1 MKKNASPIRTT
12 TGGLATL
19 ALTLCLAGWSS
30 ATHAA
35 TLTVTTNGEI
45 GSSDFLDRSEC
56 TATSGDRSCT
66 TLRDAINSGQNGDTI
81 VFASALNGQTITLT
95 RYTNCLDKNDAKS
108 ATCYPLTPWPHV
120 GDSTSPVYVSQFG
133 KSAFFISGKSVTI
146 DTTVNGATP
155 NGVTITRGGS
165 DNFRFFDVDGAAGS
179 SLTLRGLTLL
189 GGIAQGGSSG
199 WGGGALG
206 AGGAIFNRG
215 QLVIERSTLS
225 GNQAI
230 GGQNVANRGLA
241 GAGVGA
247 NAANDDVD
255 GGGPNGGRGSVN
267 GANGTDGGFG
277 GGGGRSDNGG
287 NGGNGGFG
295 GGGGMAYVAAIGGFG
310 GGGGGGGGDGANAY
324 NGGFGGGGGGV
335 GGGGGGMG
343 GALFNNGGTIAL
355 TQVTLANNTARAD
368 GNSGGGS
375 GFGGAVFNYNGS
387 LVVTLSTLVGN
398 TVAAR
403 PDVGQFAQALGGA
416 VYSLGDSVSN
426 CSTGGNVTCTK
437 NGATLVMNGSI
448 AYGSATRTA
457 DVVLDTRPPG
467 IDSIQGTSTAQG
479 VSNLIGSVGTL
490 NSTSRSGLGS
500 VTTDPQLGSLQNNG
514 GPTFTMLPSAGSAA
528 VIDALDSSIACPAMD
543 QRGVPRPQGVAC
555 DIGAV
560 EIPAWVLNVSVNG
573 AGTVSAA
580 PSSAASLGAVPI
592 ANCGATTGG
601 QCQASFASTA
611 LAVLAAT
618 PSNGNAFAKWSGGA
632 CIDSTSKSCSVSMD
646 ASKSVTATFIPFTV
660 SANNPVN
667 GTYGTKYRANLTATH
682 TGGIDAISYAQTSST
697 HPDLVYDPAQGTV
710 SGPSTVPAGTYSI
723 SITATDSNGATSLP
737 TSFSI
742 TIDKAAPN
750 IVFNS
755 NAPTDAKVGGSYTVL
770 ATPGA
775 SSSALTLEASG
786 SCSIAGNTVAFNAA
800 GPCTITAKQLGDTNY
815 LDAVPATQ
823 TVTVAQAASGVN
835 ISSTPNPSQPGQAVT
850 FTVSV
855 ALDTTKTAA
864 LKTKAAPAP
873 TGTVSISDNGTVL
886 GSAPLVNGVASVSTQ
901 LLTTAGSHSIV
912 ATYSGD
918 ANYPATQSAAFIQ
931 TVASAVATPV
941 PTLNEWTLIGLTALL
956 ALFGASRMRR
966 RSA

>member
-1 MKKNASPIRTT
+1 MQRLEIQNTMQKKNARSIRTKA
-12 TGGLATL
+12 ATFTAI
-19 ALTLCLAGWSS
+19 ALTLCLAGFGS
-30 ATHAA
+30 AAQAA
-35 TLTVTTNGEI
+35 TFTVTSTSDAGAGSLREAITNAQT
-45 GSSDFLDRSEC
+45 DDV
-56 TATSGDRSCT
+56 
-66 TLRDAINSGQNGDTI
+66 I
-81 VFASALNGQTITLT
+81 VFDGSLDGQTISLT
-95 RYTNCLDKNDAKS
+95 SYTNCLSTSEPAS
-108 ATCYPLTPWPHV
+108 ATCVPLATWPGTPP
-120 GDSTSPVYVSQFG
+120 YVSQFG
-133 KSAFFISGKSVTI
+133 PSAFFISGKSITI
-146 DTTVNGATP
+146 DATMNGATP
-155 NGVTITRGGS
+155 NGVTIARGGS
-165 DNFRFFDVDGAAGS
+165 KKFRFFDVDDGAAGS
-179 SLTLRGLTLL
+179 GLTLRGLTLS
-189 GGIAQGGSSG
+189 GGIAQGGSTF

-215 QLVIERSTLS
+215 KLVIERSTLS
-225 GNQAI
+225 GNQAL
-230 GGQNVANRGLA
+230 GGHAYLGSQFPYHG
-241 GAGVGA
+241 GAGVGSDA
-247 NAANDDVD
+247 MRGSPE
-255 GGGPNGGRGSVN
+255 GGGPNGGEIR
-267 GANGTDGGFG
+267 ADGTHLAAGLG
-277 GGGGRSDNGG
+277 GGGW
-287 NGGNGGFG
+287 GGNGGFG
-295 GGGGMAYVAAIGGFG
+295 GGSGDAERGLGGFG
-310 GGGGGGGGDGANAY
+310 GGDGSGSGISFGGGD
-324 NGGFGGGGGGV
+324 
-335 GGGGGGMG
+335 GMG
-343 GALFNNGGTIAL
+343 GALFNDGGTIVL
-355 TQVTLANNTARAD
+355 TQVTLANNTAQ
-368 GNSGGGS
+368 GGGTYKGGS

-387 LVVTLSTLVGN
+387 LILTLSTLAGN
-398 TVAAR
+398 KVAAGL
-403 PDVGQFAQALGGA
+403 GQQVNGNALGGA
-416 VYSLGDSVSN
+416 IYSLGDSASN
-426 CSTGGNVTCTK
+426 CRAGGNVTCIT

-448 AYGSATRTA
+448 AYGSTTQTS

-467 IDSIQGTSTAQG
+467 IDTIQGTSTAQG

-490 NSTSRSGLGS
+490 RGTSSGLGI
-500 VTTDPQLGSLQNNG
+500 VTTDDPKLASLQNNG
-514 GPTFTMLPSAGSAA
+514 GPTFTMLPSADSAA
-528 VIDALDSSIACPAMD
+528 IDALDSSIACPAVD

-560 EIPAWVLNVSVNG
+560 EVPAWVLNVSVNG

-601 QCQASFASTA
+601 QCQASFASA
-611 LAVLAAT
+611 AVAVLAAT

-632 CIDSTSKSCSVSMD
+632 CIDSTSKSCTVSMD
-646 ASKSVTATFIPFTV
+646 ASKSVTATFIPFTI

-742 TIDKAAPN
+742 TIDKAAPS

-770 ATPGA
+770 ASPGA

-815 LDAVPATQ
+815 LDALPATQ

-931 TVASAVATPV
+931 TVAAAVATPV
-941 PTLNEWTLIGLTALL
+941 PTLNEWALIGLTALL
-956 ALFGASRMRR
+956 ALFGASRTRR